1 MKKVLTIDKFLSIW
15 IFIYTIAYFL
25 KIVPYNPIILI
36 SIALIYF
43 IGSLFIIIPRSNERS
58 LLTYYITINVI
69 GKAIPFILIFNNKI
83 TYDDIVFTLYF
94 ILAYIIYMQV
104 FEEDIICAY
113 REYVEFIID
122 RDSCSEGALYHYM
135 MQIQKY
141 FTQAETTAVEA

>member
-94 ILAYIIYMQV
+94 ILAYIIYMQL

-122 RDSCSEGALYHYM
+122 RDSCSEGALYHYF

-141 FTQAETTAVEA
+141 FNQPELIVVEA

>member
-94 ILAYIIYMQV
+94 ILAYIIYMQL

-122 RDSCSEGALYHYM
+122 RDSCSEGAFYHYM

-141 FTQAETTAVEA
+141 FNQQELIVVEA